1 MPSEQTRLF
10 IAMVA
15 AGTLLSAFSLHAA
28 APEFWVL
35 LEDKPGLDGA
45 TVSWSRN
52 VLNHENEVL
61 NLPLNPRYIDEVA
74 ATGAKIR
81 VCSRWFNAISVSA
94 DREIA
99 RRIDNLPFVR
109 SLEPVPKARRGAY
122 QPGSAVAAFASKPT
136 QDEYG
141 PSLAQLAQIGVVAL
155 HREGYRGQG
164 IRIAVLDNGF
174 HYTQHP
180 AFEHMRI
187 AEEFDFVN
195 GDETV
200 SDQDDQPTT
209 GDETA
214 SNQNIHGAQ
223 VLSIL
228 GGFDPG
234 RLVGVAPE
242 ADFLLAKTENN
253 DSELPIEEDWWIAGV
268 EWADSL
274 DADVINSSLGY
285 NTWED
290 GTGYEYEDLDGMTAR
305 TSIAAEIASRMG
317 MVLVV
322 SAGNEGDKPWTYVT
336 TPADAEAA
344 IAVGAVDARNQILAF
359 SSRGPTADGRIKP
372 DLVAPGGAVLM
383 ASVRNGNYV
392 RNRGTSFAAPLVSG
406 VCALL
411 LQIESLDPP
420 AMRQRLRS
428 TATDLGPAGPDTLYG
443 WGLVN
448 ALAAMGVGVPDVS
461 ASEPPYPNP
470 NTSGVVHFPLLLST
484 SDEVSVR
491 IFDIAGAIVDQL
503 PRRPFAAG
511 DFTRPERA
519 LRWNVPPGLDNGV
532 YQFILQTT
540 SFTRHGKIA
549 LVRD

>member
-1 MPSEQTRLF
+1 
-10 IAMVA
+10 MVTT
-15 AGTLLSAFSLHAA
+15 GILLSASNLHAVA
-28 APEFWVL
+28 SEFWVL
-35 LEDKPGLDGA
+35 LDNKPGLDGA
-45 TVSWSRN
+45 RISWNRN
-52 VLNHENEVL
+52 PLHHENEVL
-61 NLPLNPRYIDEVA
+61 NLPLNPGYIDEVA

-81 VCSRWFNAISVSA
+81 VCSRWFNAVSVSA
-94 DREIA
+94 DQETA
-99 RRIDNLPFVR
+99 LRIDNLPFVR
-109 SLEPVPKARRGAY
+109 GLEPVPKARRVQY
-122 QPGSAVAAFASKPT
+122 EPGIASDAFSKPT

-155 HREGYRGQG
+155 HGEGYRGQG

-174 HYTQHP
+174 HYTEHQ
-180 AFEHMRI
+180 AFEQMRI
-187 AEEFDFVN
+187 VEEFDFVN
-195 GDETV
+195 NDEIV

-242 ADFLLAKTENN
+242 AEYLLAKTEDN

-274 DADVINSSLGY
+274 QADVINSSLGY

-290 GTGYEYEDLDGMTAR
+290 GTGYEYQDLDGMTAR
-305 TSIAAEIASRMG
+305 TTVAAEIASRMG

-336 TPADAEAA
+336 TPADADAA
-344 IAVGAVDARNQILAF
+344 LAVGAVDARNQILAF

-383 ASVRNGNYV
+383 AAVRNGNYV

-411 LQIESLDPP
+411 LQIEPLDPET
-420 AMRQRLRS
+420 MRQRLRS
-428 TATDLGPAGPDTLYG
+428 TATDLGPVGPDTLYG

-461 ASEPPYPNP
+461 ASDSPYPNP
-470 NTSGVVHFPLLLST
+470 NTSGS
-484 SDEVSVR
+484 
-491 IFDIAGAIVDQL
+491 
-503 PRRPFAAG
+503 RPFPAPIVN
-511 DFTRPERA
+511 TR
-519 LRWNVPPGLDNGV
+519 
-532 YQFILQTT
+532 
-540 SFTRHGKIA
+540 
-549 LVRD
+549 

>member
-1 MPSEQTRLF
+1 MTT
-10 IAMVA
+10 VA
-15 AGTLLSAFSLHAA
+15 AGILVSASTLHAA
-28 APEFWVL
+28 VSEYWVFL
-35 LEDKPGLDGA
+35 DDKPGFDGA
-45 TVSWSRN
+45 N
-52 VLNHENEVL
+52 VTWGRDVLQHENDIL
-61 NLPLNPRYIDEVA
+61 NLPLNPYYIDEVA
-74 ATGAKIR
+74 ATGATIR

-94 DREIA
+94 DQKSSS
-99 RRIDNLPFVR
+99 RIEGLPFVR
-109 SLEPVPKARRGAY
+109 DLEPVPKARRIQY
-122 QPGSAVAAFASKPT
+122 EPGFTTAPLSKPA

-141 PSLAQLAQIGVVAL
+141 FSLPQLAQIGVIAL
-155 HREGYRGQG
+155 HNEGYRGQG
-164 IRIAVLDNGF
+164 IRIALLDNGF
-174 HYTQHP
+174 HYTEHP
-180 AFEHMRI
+180 AFEQLRI
-187 AEEFDFVN
+187 VEEFDFVN
-195 GDETV
+195 KDGIV
-200 SDQDDQPTT
+200 SDENDQPIT
-209 GDETA
+209 GDETK

-242 ADFLLAKTENN
+242 AEFLLAKTENN

-274 DADVINSSLGY
+274 QADVINSSLGY
-285 NTWED
+285 NRWED

-305 TSIAAEIASRMG
+305 TTVAAEIVSRMG

-322 SAGNEGDKPWTYVT
+322 SAGNEGDKPWTYIT
-336 TPADAEAA
+336 TPADADAA
-344 IAVGAVDARNQILAF
+344 IAVGAVDARNRILAF

-383 ASVRNGNYV
+383 ADVRNGTYL

-411 LQIESLDPP
+411 LQIEPLDPV

-448 ALAAMGVGVPDVS
+448 ALAAMGVGVPETS
-461 ASEPPYPNP
+461 AADSPYPNP
-470 NTSGVVHFPLLLST
+470 NTSGIVHFPLLLAKP
-484 SDEVSVR
+484 DEVSVR
-491 IFDIAGAIVDQL
+491 IFDIAGSIVDQL
-503 PRRPFAAG
+503 PPRPFAAG
-511 DFTRPERA
+511 DFTRPGRA
-519 LRWNVPPGLDNGV
+519 LRWNVPADLGNGV
-532 YQFILQTT
+532 YQFVLETT

-549 LVRD
+549 VVRD

>member
-1 MPSEQTRLF
+1 MT
-10 IAMVA
+10 MVTT
-15 AGTLLSAFSLHAA
+15 GVLLSASNLHAVA
-28 APEFWVL
+28 SEFWVL
-35 LEDKPGLDGA
+35 LNDKPGLA
-45 TVSWSRN
+45 AAAVSWSRN
-52 VLNHENEVL
+52 VLHHDNEVL
-61 NLPLNPRYIDEVA
+61 NLPVNPRYIDEIA
-74 ATGAKIR
+74 ATGAQIR

-94 DREIA
+94 DHETALRVE
-99 RRIDNLPFVR
+99 NLPFVR
-109 SLEPVPKARRGAY
+109 GLEPVPKARRVQYESGIA
-122 QPGSAVAAFASKPT
+122 AAAFSKPT

-155 HREGYRGQG
+155 HSEGYRGQG

-174 HYTQHP
+174 HYTEHQ
-180 AFEHMRI
+180 AFEQMRI
-187 AEEFDFVN
+187 VEEYDFVN
-195 GDETV
+195 DDEIV

-209 GDETA
+209 GDETE

-242 ADFLLAKTENN
+242 AEFLLAKTENN

-274 DADVINSSLGY
+274 QADVINSSLGY
-285 NTWED
+285 NIWED
-290 GTGYEYEDLDGMTAR
+290 GTGYEYQDLDGMTAR
-305 TSIAAEIASRMG
+305 TTLAAEIASRMG

-336 TPADAEAA
+336 TPADADAA
-344 IAVGAVDARNQILAF
+344 IAVGAVDARNQILSF

-383 ASVRNGNYV
+383 AAVRNGNYV

-411 LQIESLDPP
+411 LQIEPLDP
-420 AMRQRLRS
+420 ATMRQRLRS
-428 TATDLGPAGPDTLYG
+428 TATDLGPVGPDTLYG

-448 ALAAMGVGVPDVS
+448 ALAAMGVGVPEVS
-461 ASEPPYPNP
+461 ALDSPYPNP

-484 SDEVSVR
+484 PDEVSVR

-503 PRRPFAAG
+503 PPRPFAAG
-511 DFTRPERA
+511 DFRRPERA
-519 LRWNVPPGLDNGV
+519 LRWTAPPGLDNGI
-532 YQFILQTT
+532 YQFVLQTT